1 MSDHC
6 VIGLRAAIKALKHT
20 IAPAVDPA
28 NPLANEQLRMVCA
41 FLSMLAEQL
50 PHRSMRI
57 RYDLQSATALAE
69 AVLPHVQGSSIE
81 SVAALEAARALA
93 RRALAADYVTETEIE
108 HATGC
113 VNAAL
118 SATVRALNECD
129 VTTRERVER
138 AVVLHAKTWLDVQ
151 RAWFLPLGFD
161 PNART
166 VPSIVTALSAPASN
180 A

>member
-6 VIGLRAAIKALKHT
+6 VMGLRAAIKALKDT
-20 IAPAVDPA
+20 VAPAVDPA
-28 NPLANEQLRMVCA
+28 NPLANEQLRMVSA

-57 RYDLQSATALAE
+57 RCDLQSALALAD

-81 SVAALEAARALA
+81 SVAALEAARTLA
-93 RRALAADYVTETEIE
+93 RRVLAADDVAESEVE
-108 HATGC
+108 HAAGR

-129 VTTRERVER
+129 ATTRERVER
-138 AVVLHAKTWLDVQ
+138 AVVLHSKTWLDVQ

-166 VPSIVTALSAPASN
+166 VPPIVTALSAPTPN
-180 A
+180 P